1 MNQEKKYLDN
11 IKNFDRK
18 QLAQIQTYYI
28 SKIAY
33 NVQSINRSIIFL
45 YIALAAVGIGIS
57 LILFY
62 D

>member
-18 QLAQIQTYYI
+18 QFAQIQTYYI

>member
-33 NVQSINRSIIFL
+33 NVQSINRSITFL